1 MVDTETAL
9 PVVNSHNEWDP
20 LEEVIVGRAE
30 NACVPPFTME
40 VKANTY
46 EKYWD
51 FYEKH
56 GGRPFPSEHLK
67 KAANE
72 IEDMCYILEQEGVKV
87 RRPDIIDHEKVV
99 YFILLNSR
107 NSPDVVFNLLVGSL
121 RVHFWQ
127 NFDVKGRQKIMLLT
141 GTFLILFQ

>member
-1 MVDTETAL
+1 MVETETTQ
-9 PVVNSHNEWDP
+9 PVINSHNEWDP

-30 NACVPPFTME
+30 NACVPPFTVE

-67 KAANE
+67 KAINE
-72 IEDMCYILEQEGVKV
+72 IGEMCYILKQEGVKV
-87 RRPDIIDHEKVV
+87 RRPDIIDHEKVI
-99 YFILLNSR
+99 YFILSNSLS
-107 NSPDVVFNLLVGSL
+107 SPCTVFKLLVESQL
-121 RVHFWQ
+121 FHF
-127 NFDVKGRQKIMLLT
+127 
-141 GTFLILFQ
+141 